1 MIHNQVRNPRKES
14 TAQLLK
20 RPMWGV
26 LLDPMIA
33 EPEGGPSSDMQRFE
47 D

>member
-26 LLDPMIA
+26 LLV
-33 EPEGGPSSDMQRFE
+33 E
-47 D
+47 DIKQWRWYAAADAAR